1 MILEKVRTEQ
11 EQIIR
16 KKRGEDKHTA
26 LRIEAA
32 DLSSR
37 EYRRRWASLIKKI
50 YEIDPLVCPD
60 CGGHM
65 KIISFIQ
72 DSQVIDEILNHLGL
86 IDERVHSPPQK
97 AVSTEVTYEP
107 FYDDLPIWE

>member
-37 EYRRRWASLIKKI
+37 EYRRRWATAIKLRVTLYGK
-50 YEIDPLVCPD
+50 
-60 CGGHM
+60 
-65 KIISFIQ
+65 
-72 DSQVIDEILNHLGL
+72 VI
-86 IDERVHSPPQK
+86 
-97 AVSTEVTYEP
+97 
-107 FYDDLPIWE
+107 